1 MFSSKKLISI
11 AIISGL
17 MASASAFAADEA
29 SNKSATV
36 TFKAQLREAA
46 CDITSTSSGETIDF
60 GVFTTETLKSVAAN
74 TQIGAT
80 KDFSL
85 MLSNCSKAIDPAK
98 VFIYADGQAS
108 DYSPEYFANKT
119 SKSLAVQLFHG
130 DAIATGTK
138 ILPNTDIQLTSITKL
153 DAGSN
158 ASIPLKA
165 NLLLTQAGDTASAEV
180 LNVPVTFSV
189 SYN

>member
-1 MFSSKKLISI
+1 MLSSKKLISI
-11 AIISGL
+11 AVISGL
-17 MASASAFAADEA
+17 MASAGVFAADEA
-29 SNKSATV
+29 SNKNATV

-46 CDITSTSSGETIDF
+46 CDVTSTSSGEVIDF
-60 GVFTTETLKSVAAN
+60 GVFTTETLSEVAAN
-74 TQIGAT
+74 TQIGST

-85 MLSNCSKAIDPAK
+85 RLSNCSKAADPAK
-98 VFIYADGQAS
+98 VFIHADGQAS
-108 DYSPEYFANKT
+108 DYSPEYFANKD

-130 DAIATGTK
+130 DSVAAGTK
-138 ILPNTDIQLTSITKL
+138 ITPNTDIQLTSITKL

-165 NLLLTQAGDTASAEV
+165 NLMLTQAGSSASAEV
-180 LNVPVTFSV
+180 LSVPVTFSV

>member
-1 MFSSKKLISI
+1 MLSSKKLISI
-11 AIISGL
+11 AVISGF
-17 MASASAFAADEA
+17 MASAGALAADEA
-29 SNKSATV
+29 SSKNATV

-46 CDITSTSSGETIDF
+46 CDVTSTSSGEIIDF
-60 GVFTTETLKSVAAN
+60 GVFTTETLKEVAAD
-74 TQIGAT
+74 TQIGST

-85 MLSNCSKAIDPAK
+85 MLTNCSKAADPAQ

-130 DAIATGTK
+130 ESADTGTK
-138 ILPNTDIQLTSITKL
+138 ITPNNNIQLTSITKL

-158 ASIPLKA
+158 AAIPLKA
-165 NLLLTQAGDTASAEV
+165 NLMLTQDGSSASAEV